1 MTGLPFAES
10 IALPPPELLLA
21 IAAATV
27 AASTVAAV
35 AGFGGSAILL
45 PLLVPAFGARD
56 AVFILTIVQLVGNSS
71 RVVFNRSELVL
82 PVVAWFSAGAVPFAI
97 LGGLAFAAAPLS
109 VLTRLLGA
117 FLIGIVVWRQLPI
130 SILGER
136 RLPIQSFAAVGAISS
151 FISAVIG
158 TVGPLMVPFF
168 LAYGLMKGAY
178 ISTEALST
186 VVIQVVKLGTYTGAA
201 AMTITAVVA
210 GAALAPLM
218 ILGSMIGKR
227 LLHRVS
233 DRAFVLIIEAAML
246 VSGIF
251 FILQPG

>member
-1 MTGLPFAES
+1 M
-10 IALPPPELLLA
+10 LA
-21 IAAATV
+21 IAVATI

-56 AVFILTIVQLVGNSS
+56 AVLILTIIQLVGNGS
-71 RVVFNRSELVL
+71 RVIFNRSELVL
-82 PVVAWFSAGAVPFAI
+82 PVVAWFSTGAVPFAI
-97 LGGLAFAAAPLS
+97 IGGLAFAAAPLS
-109 VLTRLLGA
+109 VLTRLLGV
-117 FLIGIVVWRQLPI
+117 FLIGMVVWRQLPI
-130 SILGER
+130 SILRGKR
-136 RLPIQSFAAVGAISS
+136 MPIQSFAAIGAVSS
-151 FISAVIG
+151 FISGLIG

-201 AMTITAVVA
+201 AMTITALVA

-218 ILGSMIGKR
+218 IIGSMLGKR

-246 VSGIF
+246 ISGVF

>member
-1 MTGLPFAES
+1 MTGVPFAES
-10 IALPPPELLLA
+10 VSLPPLELLLA
-21 IAAATV
+21 IAAATI

-56 AVFILTIVQLVGNSS
+56 AVFILTIVQLVGNTS
-71 RVVFNRSELVL
+71 RVIFNRGELVL

-117 FLIGIVVWRQLPI
+117 FLIAMVVWRQLPI
-130 SILGER
+130 SILRGKKM
-136 RLPIQSFAAVGAISS
+136 PIQSFAAVGAISS
-151 FISAVIG
+151 FISALIG

-186 VVIQVVKLGTYTGAA
+186 VVIQVVKLGTYAGAA
-201 AMTITAVVA
+201 AMTIIAIVV

-218 ILGSMIGKR
+218 IIGSMIGKR
-227 LLHRVS
+227 LVHRVS
-233 DRAFVLIIEAAML
+233 DRVFVLIIEAAML
-246 VSGIF
+246 VSGVF
-251 FILQPG
+251 FVLQPG

>member
-1 MTGLPFAES
+1 MPLVETLS
-10 IALPPPELLLA
+10 LPPPELLLA

-27 AASTVAAV
+27 AASTIAAV

-45 PLLVPAFGARD
+45 PLLIPAFGARD
-56 AVFILTIVQLVGNSS
+56 AVFILTIVQLVGNGS
-71 RVVFNRSELVL
+71 RVILNRHEVVL
-82 PVVAWFSAGAVPFAI
+82 PVVAWFSVGAIPFAI
-97 LGGLAFAAAPLS
+97 IGGLAFAAAPLS

-117 FLIGIVVWRQLPI
+117 FLIGIVIWRHLPI
-130 SILGER
+130 SILRGR
-136 RLPIQSFAAVGAISS
+136 TMPVQSFAAVGAFSS
-151 FISAVIG
+151 FISALIG

-186 VVIQVVKLGTYTGAA
+186 VVIQIVKLGTYTGVA
-201 AMTITAVVA
+201 AMTLTAAVA

-218 ILGSMIGKR
+218 IVGSMIGKR

-246 VSGIF
+246 VSGMF
-251 FILQPG
+251 FVVQAG

>member
-1 MTGLPFAES
+1 LAEAL
-10 IALPPPELLLA
+10 ALPPLELLLA
-21 IAAATV
+21 IAAATI
-27 AASTVAAV
+27 AASTIAAV

-56 AVFILTIVQLVGNSS
+56 AVLILTIVQLVGNGS
-71 RVVFNRSELVL
+71 RVLFNRGELVL
-82 PVVAWFSAGAVPFAI
+82 PVVAWFSLGAVPFAI
-97 LGGLAFAAAPLS
+97 IGGLAFAAAPLA

-130 SILGER
+130 SILGGR
-136 RLPIQSFAAVGAISS
+136 QLPIQSFAAVGAFSS
-151 FISAVIG
+151 FISALIG

-201 AMTITAVVA
+201 AMTVTALVA

-218 ILGSMIGKR
+218 IIGSVVGKR

-246 VSGIF
+246 ISGVF
-251 FILQPG
+251 FIVQPG